1 MKPSNDRLRKLSN
14 ISTNLYLS
22 QIENHKLNELN
33 SIFGNQLN
41 KIY

>member
-22 QIENHKLNELN
+22 QIENLKLNELN
-33 SIFGNQLN
+33 NKFGNQLN